1 MQDFTGKVA
10 VVTGAAS
17 GIGLG
22 LAERCVDEGMK
33 VVIADIEADALEA
46 ARTSLIERGGDVLAL
61 PTDVARQSEI
71 EALADE
77 TVRHFG
83 GVHLLFNNAG
93 VGAGGAIWECSIKDW
108 EWTLGVN
115 LWGVIYALHK
125 FVPIML
131 AQQTECHIVNTASIE
146 GLWARPGHA
155 PYQVSKH
162 GVVNLSE
169 VLWQDLQFADAKI
182 GVSVLCP
189 GAVDTNIIDS
199 WRNRP
204 AHLRNEAAPG
214 TAPTPEQQKRVQGL
228 RDSFRNGMTRA
239 ECAAV
244 VFDAIRQEQLYILTH
259 PQLKPYVEDRLS
271 NILAGKN
278 PDLERVPMRP
288 PRKSKD

>member
-1 MQDFTGKVA
+1 MKNFEGKVA

-33 VVIADIEADALEA
+33 VVIADVEADALEA
-46 ARTSLIERGGDVLAL
+46 ARCSLIDRGGEVLAL
-61 PTDVARQSEI
+61 ATDVSQQSDI
-71 EALADE
+71 ERLADE
-77 TVRHFG
+77 TLRHFG

-93 VGAGGAIWECSIKDW
+93 VGAGGVIWECSIKDW

-115 LWGVIYALHK
+115 LWGVIYAVHK

-131 AQQTECHIVNTASIE
+131 AQATECHIVNTASIE

-169 VLWQDLQFADAKI
+169 VLWQDLQFANAKI

-204 AHLRNEAAPG
+204 VHLRNDAATRTVPDPNQG
-214 TAPTPEQQKRVQGL
+214 KRIQAL

-244 VFDAIRQEQLYILTH
+244 VFDAIRQDQLYILTH
-259 PQLKPYVEDRLS
+259 PQLTPYVEDRLG
-271 NILAGKN
+271 NVIAGRN
-278 PDLERVPMRP
+278 PDLQRVPMRP
-288 PRKSKD
+288 QNRPAD